1 MNVRNGKSIDVL
13 NVIVYGGL
21 NALKIEKTCMRTKIA
36 TCQALPSSMAFS
48 NFQVAMRSC
57 TNGIKTRIGNVKYF
71 NQLFFDLLLSILLDD
86 YFCFV
91 PRTICFKM
99 DKDSAKGQ

>member
-21 NALKIEKTCMRTKIA
+21 NALKIEKICMRTKIA

-48 NFQVAMRSC
+48 NFQVAMRSY
-57 TNGIKTRIGNVKYF
+57 TNGIKTRIGNIKYF
-71 NQLFFDLLLSILLDD
+71 KQLFFDLLLSISVLF
-86 YFCFV
+86 YEQFV
-91 PRTICFKM
+91 LRWTRILQKANKIP
-99 DKDSAKGQ
+99 